1 LRGAAAALDCGA
13 ALSRGA
19 ARAPNIAKP
28 SFDARAMQDHVRIVD
43 VRILPHDIH
52 RSRKVSLMPS
62 DSTSR
67 LTTVPAV
74 VNA

>member
-1 LRGAAAALDCGA
+1 LTAAPRFCV
-13 ALSRGA
+13 
-19 ARAPNIAKP
+19 APHAPKIAKP

>member
-1 LRGAAAALDCGA
+1 MAH
-13 ALSRGA
+13 
-19 ARAPNIAKP
+19 APNIAKP
-28 SFDARAMQDHVRIVD
+28 SFDARAMQDHVTIV
-43 VRILPHDIH
+43 VACVLPHDVH

-74 VNA
+74 VTA